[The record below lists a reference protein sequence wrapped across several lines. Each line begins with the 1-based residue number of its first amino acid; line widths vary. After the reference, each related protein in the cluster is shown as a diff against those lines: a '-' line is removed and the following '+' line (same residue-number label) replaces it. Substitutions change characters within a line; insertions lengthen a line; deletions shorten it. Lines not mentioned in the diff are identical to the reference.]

1 VKNSKQFLGLGKTK
15 YNSSVCLMNE
25 HEDLLDA
32 EVLLTERLNR
42 KKCSGAWPEVALN
55 SLEEKIDRKSI
66 YLAENR
72 DVHHPRLIEDIQD
85 SLFPFYDYLKKK
97 NLDFYT
103 SKYNPNIEFVS
114 HHLCHAYAALSMS
127 PFYKSLIV
135 VLDGAGSSQEYFPEI
150 KNPEKEKYE
159 ECSVYLQEEGKL
171 QLIYK
176 RWINFNRSSAWPA
189 HSFGNRTGALYEKA
203 SEFIFNSPN
212 SSGKVM
218 GLAAFGN
225 ARLDTIEN
233 PVLFQ
238 ESLKWDQSFKGKS
251 KKEWETSKNMEG
263 FIQIAAEVQRNLEK
277 DYSILL
283 NDLKQKFPNIDN
295 LILTGGCALN
305 CTNNSKILS
314 SKLFNKIYITPFPG
328 DESIA
333 FGLANYLY
341 LSHSENSWK
350 PLIFENQSAY
360 FGAKSS
366 APTDQEVLKN
376 FSTDQFVLEK
386 HVNIEE
392 VTAKHLQ
399 NNQIIA
405 WFQGRSESG
414 PRALGNRS
422 ILVRPDRL
430 GIKDYLN
437 AKIKF
442 RESFRPYGC
451 SVLHEKAH
459 EYFEIEP
466 GFDNPYMSYAIQIKP
481 HWREALKDVGH
492 IDGTSRMQSVRVG
505 QNERFHKLIKAFGE
519 LSGVFC
525 LLNTSLNVMDEPI
538 VETVSDA
545 KRFLENTPVDAL
557 VIDNFF
563 IKMKNR
569 A

>member
-1 VKNSKQFLGLGKTK
+1 VKKGKQFLGLGKTK

-25 HEDLLDA
+25 HEDLLEA
-32 EVLLTERLNR
+32 EVLLTERHNR
-42 KKCSGAWPEVALN
+42 KKCSGAWPEFALN
-55 SLEEKIDRKSI
+55 LIEEKIERKSI

-85 SLFPFYDYLKKK
+85 GLFPFYDYLKKK

-103 SKYNPNIEFVS
+103 SKYNPHIEFIS
-114 HHLCHAYAALSMS
+114 HHLCHAYSALSMS
-127 PFYKSLIV
+127 PFHKSLIV
-135 VLDGAGSSQEYFPEI
+135 VLDGAGSSQEYFSEI
-150 KNPEKEKYE
+150 NNPVKEKYE
-159 ECSVYLQEEGKL
+159 ECSVFLQEEGKL
-171 QLIYK
+171 QLVYK
-176 RWINFNRSSAWPA
+176 RWIDFTRSSSWPV
-189 HSFGNRTGALYEKA
+189 HSFGNRNGALYEKA

-218 GLAAFGN
+218 GLAAFGK
-225 ARLDTIEN
+225 ARLEAIDNLVT
-233 PVLFQ
+233 FQ
-238 ESLKWDQSFKGKS
+238 ENLKWNQSFKGKS
-251 KKEWETSKNMEG
+251 KKEWETSKNMED
-263 FIQIAAEVQRNLEK
+263 FIQIASEVQRNLEI
-277 DYSILL
+277 DYSALL
-283 NDLKQKFPNIDN
+283 HNLKLKFPNIEN

-341 LSHSENSWK
+341 LSHTKNSWK
-350 PLIFENQSAY
+350 PLLFENQSAY
-360 FGAKSS
+360 LGAKSS
-366 APTDQEVLKN
+366 VPTEYEILKN
-376 FSTDQFVLEK
+376 FSVDQFIIEK
-386 HVNIEE
+386 YENIEE
-392 VTAKHLQ
+392 VTAKHLC

-422 ILVRPDRL
+422 ILVRPDRI

-459 EYFEIEP
+459 EYFEVEP
-466 GFDNPYMSYAIQIKP
+466 GFENPYMSYAIKIKP
-481 HWREALKDVGH
+481 HWCEALKDVGH
-492 IDGTSRMQSVRVG
+492 VDGTSRMQSVRVG
-505 QNERFHKLIKAFGE
+505 QNVRFHKLIKTFGE
-519 LSGVFC
+519 MSGLFC

-538 VETVSDA
+538 VETVSDV

-557 VIDNFF
+557 VIGNFL
-563 IKMKNR
+563 IRRKIR
-569 A
+569 S